1 MKKISAQKMSGKMVM
16 DLDGGEI
23 GILHNVVADAATGM
37 LSELVV
43 KPVAELDT
51 SGFKEEDEYIVIP
64 FQVVKAIKD
73 VIIVDREEMRERA

>member
-1 MKKISAQKMSGKMVM
+1 MKKISAQKLSGKMVM

-43 KPVAELDT
+43 KPAAELDT
-51 SGFKEEDEYIVIP
+51 SGFKEEDKYILIP
-64 FQVVKAIKD
+64 FQAVKAMKD
-73 VIIVDREEMRERA
+73 VIIVDREEMRVRA

>member
-43 KPVAELDT
+43 KPAAELDT
-51 SGFKEEDEYIVIP
+51 SEFKEEGEYIVIP